1 MIIPLINKSDG
12 KEKERV
18 KQASAPMTSS
28 RKINSR
34 WRTANEREN
43 ITEWLSVANVSS
55 EHIEALSVAKED
67 EVGGYCGSPL
77 HAAAFNGHVEALNL
91 LLNHGADVNL
101 TAGYFGSALQNASYS
116 GHSEIVHLL
125 LDHGADVNLS
135 SGCYG
140 SALQAAA
147 AAGRKEEVELL
158 LEFGADVN
166 LLGIMAVHY
175 KQLRQLGIKKR
186 WNYS

>member
-12 KEKERV
+12 
-18 KQASAPMTSS
+18 
-28 RKINSR
+28 
-34 WRTANEREN
+34 
-43 ITEWLSVANVSS
+43 
-55 EHIEALSVAKED
+55 
-67 EVGGYCGSPL
+67 
-77 HAAAFNGHVEALNL
+77 
-91 LLNHGADVNL
+91 
-101 TAGYFGSALQNASYS
+101 
-116 GHSEIVHLL
+116 